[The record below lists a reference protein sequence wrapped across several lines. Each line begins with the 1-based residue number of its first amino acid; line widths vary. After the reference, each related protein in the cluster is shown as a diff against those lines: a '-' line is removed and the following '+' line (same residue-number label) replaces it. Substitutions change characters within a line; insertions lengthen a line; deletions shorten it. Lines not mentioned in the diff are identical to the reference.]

1 MKPKDM
7 IRTVERLLDKLSHE
21 AQPRERVHFS
31 PWLGLIAPNN
41 GPSRFIASFAHVI
54 GGRVNRTYAPKW
66 RHCRTIP
73 LGSGLL

>member
-1 MKPKDM
+1 M
-7 IRTVERLLDKLSHE
+7 RTVEQPLDEPRHSE
-21 AQPRERVHFS
+21 QPRVVVHFWR
-31 PWLGLIAPNN
+31 WLGLIAPNN

-54 GGRVNRTYAPKW
+54 GGRVNRTYVPKW